1 MAFAARFTD
10 MSIHGGMI
18 SAGVSTK
25 VFIEK
30 LPAAVQTSMHTCP
43 QPPPPAGIGP
53 HPPTPF
59 TQGHF
64 KIKIQGMPAVD
75 STYTCGC
82 GASLISGTG
91 SLKVIFKP

>member
-10 MSIHGGMI
+10 LSTHGGMI
-18 SAGVSTK
+18 AAGVSTK
-25 VFIEK
+25 VFFEK
-30 LPAAVQTSMHTCP
+30 LPAAVQMSQHTCP
-43 QPPPPAGIGP
+43 IPPPPAGPGP

-59 TQGHF
+59 TQGHR
-64 KIKIQGMPAVD
+64 KIFIQHMPAVD

-91 SLKVIFKP
+91 TLKIIFRS